1 MTPTSGWIQ
10 EALLRIQNDFLDDA
24 ALALTPSQAAR
35 RFGLD
40 RESCEAI
47 LAALLESGVL
57 AKTPE
62 GAYVRFFPRLTTGAG
77 RGNGDARSRARLSR
91 IMHAA

>member
-62 GAYVRFFPRLTTGAG
+62 GAYVRFFPRLTSGV

-91 IMHAA
+91 IGHAA